1 MTHPM
6 RKIVIASGLL
16 LSSFLIGFYIFQLNS
31 LTTLTYLI
39 EETENSLT
47 ILKHDN
53 TSLQAKAYQAM
64 PLKDLERIAK
74 ERRFVKIGSVTYLR
88 VGGGLVAQ
96 SQ

>member
-1 MTHPM
+1 M
-6 RKIVIASGLL
+6 RKKILITCSFL

-31 LTTLTYLI
+31 LTTLTYRVA
-39 EETENSLT
+39 ETENSLT

-53 TSLQAKAYQAM
+53 TSLQAKAYQAV

-96 SQ
+96 NQ